1 MLVEEPDKHYKL
13 APSGISTSLPT
24 LMFKVNEQL
33 CGAPTAIVTCVGGG
47 GLAMGILQV
56 GSDSWSDWVRLG
68 RLVGRSVW
76 QSVKLVKWRCRV
88 ACYEKLGKP
97 PKTLS

>member
-56 GSDSWSDWVRLG
+56 GSDS
-68 RLVGRSVW
+68 
-76 QSVKLVKWRCRV
+76 
-88 ACYEKLGKP
+88 
-97 PKTLS
+97 